1 MKLTCKQASEL
12 AFCCTASRDNFF
24 LFLFTSI
31 QGPDCQKSCAVFLCR
46 VGFYHWESRL
56 LDSVF
61 HKGIFDSTHHL
72 VWPFFPTQSWKLK
85 SEGCRELAEALRPV
99 MALAAIMLLV
109 HGFATKDL
117 PHFHSSSIT
126 HFKGF
131 KKYFLHAILNVYRGG
146 LSWYL
151 SGVIL

>member
-1 MKLTCKQASEL
+1 MT
-12 AFCCTASRDNFF
+12 
-24 LFLFTSI
+24 
-31 QGPDCQKSCAVFLCR
+31 
-46 VGFYHWESRL
+46 L
-56 LDSVF
+56 LPHTVME
-61 HKGIFDSTHHL
+61 TEN
-72 VWPFFPTQSWKLK
+72 
-85 SEGCRELAEALRPV
+85 EGCRELAEAFRPV